1 MTVEAAWNAGL
12 QTGTHGA
19 PHRENWRAAHV
30 VTPTI
35 LIGVSSRYARGR
47 GGDSRS
53 PDLDSNGRRESLSKA
68 AVAASDKDEYGAG
81 TVGGFEGGE
90 TGVGEPVAAVSGSPK
105 MAARRT
111 GSAARGRR
119 SWRGCRGR
127 DWGVAGPPAGQGALA
142 GDPSGRAQCT
152 QPVSPQSGQS
162 LDRVLISL
170 SVGSIGRIRASR
182 SVLAESVG
190 DRQG

>member
-19 PHRENWRAAHV
+19 PHRENWGAAHV

-53 PDLDSNGRRESLSKA
+53 PDLDSNGRRESLS
-68 AVAASDKDEYGAG
+68 
-81 TVGGFEGGE
+81 
-90 TGVGEPVAAVSGSPK
+90 GSPK

-119 SWRGCRGR
+119 SRRVCRGR
-127 DWGVAGPPAGQGALA
+127 DFGVLGTQVGQGATA
-142 GDPSGRAQCT
+142 GDPSGRVEST
-152 QPVSPQSGQS
+152 QRVLPQSGQS
-162 LDRVLISL
+162 LVRFTVRER
-170 SVGSIGRIRASR
+170 GAGRSIGR
-182 SVLAESVG
+182 VLADSSEMGSKGEKQGALGWVPWLSTHTLPSASSARRG
-190 DRQG
+190 FRPNRQKRS